1 MKIWTAQ
8 KARSISGKNY
18 EKFLEIMKQIKEQS
32 KKGWCTLNVIEC
44 IAPIRKVL
52 EALGYTVEYIC
63 PPKYKSSYGDENSCH
78 YDYKLQNDY
87 YKISW

>member
-18 EKFLEIMKQIKEQS
+18 EKFKEIMRRIKGQS
-32 KKGWCTLNVIEC
+32 KKGWDTLNVEEC

-52 EALGYTVEYIC
+52 EALGYTVEYIR
-63 PPKYKSSYGDENSCH
+63 PPEYKSSYGNENSVH

>member
-18 EKFLEIMKQIKEQS
+18 EKFKEIMRRIKGRS
-32 KKGWCTLNVIEC
+32 KKGWDTLNVKEC
-44 IAPIRKVL
+44 ITPIRKVL

-63 PPKYKSSYGDENSCH
+63 PPKYKSSYGDENSGH
-78 YDYKLQNDY
+78 YDYKLRNDY